1 MHIQFNTEE
10 LTQLDRKV
18 LALLAGVDDP
28 APEKAAAPAPEKAA
42 SPAKKASPP
51 KAAAPAPAP
60 VEEPES
66 AAEEEAPAA
75 DGEPTLDDAIAIAAK
90 MISDGKSAQ
99 VKAALADVGAKR
111 VSGIDADQIGTF
123 LAALA

>member
-10 LTQLDRKV
+10 LTPLDRKV
-18 LALLAGVDDP
+18 LALLAGVGDP

-51 KAAAPAPAP
+51 KATAPAPAP

-66 AAEEEAPAA
+66 AAEEPAA
-75 DGEPTLDDAIAIAAK
+75 GDAPTLDDAIAIATK
-90 MISDGKSAQ
+90 MVSDGKSAQ

-111 VSGIDADQIGTF
+111 VSDIDADQIGAF